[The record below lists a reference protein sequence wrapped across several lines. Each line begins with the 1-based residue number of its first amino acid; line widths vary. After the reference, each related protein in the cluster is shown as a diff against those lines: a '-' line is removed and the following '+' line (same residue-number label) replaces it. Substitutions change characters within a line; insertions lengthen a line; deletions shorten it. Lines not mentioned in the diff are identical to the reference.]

1 MRAAILAACI
11 LIGAIRFACGG
22 ECSGNPEALGTSRVL
37 TVNPSQHSRVGTIQ
51 YRETLLLND
60 HEVVLTFDDGPLPP
74 YTARVLD
81 TLASECVKATFFI
94 IGSMANSFPKL
105 VRRTYDEGHTIGTH
119 TQNHPLNIPRLP
131 PAKSEKDVKDG
142 IASVRAV
149 LADAYAIA
157 PFFRFPGLGRKA
169 AVEDYLISRG
179 IMVWSADLVAD
190 DWKHI
195 SAQEVI
201 SRALQRLEE
210 KRKGV
215 LLLHDIQPATAL
227 ALPELL
233 RELKQRGYQV
243 VHVVPA
249 SDRPTIGSEPQQQ
262 FLHKVVNPPWPHVVG
277 ETTESPLRNT
287 HTLIPIP
294 RPSPI
299 RPPLSIQPGG

>member
-1 MRAAILAACI
+1 MRAGILVAGL
-11 LIGAIRFACGG
+11 LIGATQVAWAGQCP
-22 ECSGNPEALGTSRVL
+22 GNPDALGTSRVL
-37 TVNPSQHSRVGTIQ
+37 TVDPGEHSRIGTMQ
-51 YRETLLLND
+51 YPETLPLSD

-81 TLASECVKATFFI
+81 TLASECVKATFFV
-94 IGSMANSFPKL
+94 IGSMAHYYPKL
-105 VRRTYDEGHTIGTH
+105 VRRAYNEGHTIATH

-131 PAKSEKDVKDG
+131 AAKSEKDIEDG
-142 IASVRAV
+142 IATITAV
-149 LADAYAIA
+149 LGDPHAVA

-169 AVEDYLISRG
+169 PVENYLISRG
-179 IMVWSADLVAD
+179 IMVWSADFPAD

-201 SRALQRLEE
+201 SRALERLE
-210 KRKGV
+210 KKGKGV

-227 ALPELL
+227 ALPQLL

-249 SDRPTIGSEPQQQ
+249 GSDRPRMVSEPQQQ
-262 FLHKVVNPPWPHVVG
+262 VRTPVKQPWPHVVG
-277 ETTESPLRNT
+277 ESTAPPLRNLYA
-287 HTLIPIP
+287 LIPLP
-294 RPSPI
+294 RPSPL